1 MERTEMKLS
10 CGHIELSRM
19 VQQDLLVPQISSRN
33 LNGETFR
40 GITTGNNTTYYI
52 DIMNL

>member
-1 MERTEMKLS
+1 MERTEMKL
-10 CGHIELSRM
+10 GP
-19 VQQDLLVPQISSRN
+19 LVPQISSRN